1 MHKIISDLST
11 GETKQVALTEAEL
24 AEVAQAQAI
33 KDAENI
39 ELAKTQ
45 YQRDRAAEYPSINNY
60 IDGVVKGDQAQ
71 VQEYIDACLAVKA
84 KYPKPSTP

>member
-11 GETKQVALTEAEL
+11 GEITQVSLTDAEL
-24 AEVAQAQAI
+24 AEVAQAKAI
-33 KDAENI
+33 QDVKNI

-45 YQRDRAAEYPSINNY
+45 YQRDRASEYPPITDY

-71 VQEYIDACLAVKA
+71 IQTYIDACLAVKA
-84 KYPKPSTP
+84 KYHKP

>member
-1 MHKIISDLST
+1 MHKIICDLTT
-11 GETKQVALTEAEL
+11 GVTTQVDLTDAEL
-24 AEVAQAQAI
+24 AVIAEKKAI
-33 KDAENI
+33 QDAENI

-71 VQEYIDACLAVKA
+71 IQTYIDACLAVKA
-84 KYPKPSTP
+84 KYPKP